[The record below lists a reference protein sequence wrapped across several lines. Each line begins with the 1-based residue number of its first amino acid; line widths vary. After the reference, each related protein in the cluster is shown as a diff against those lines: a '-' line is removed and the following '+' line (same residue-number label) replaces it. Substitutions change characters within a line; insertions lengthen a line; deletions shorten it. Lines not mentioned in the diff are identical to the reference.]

1 MDGFHSGSDTVMQ
14 AGHGK
19 ENSPPPE
26 IFLAPPSYHN
36 HYEAAP
42 EEEEE
47 EEEKQ
52 ENSIFSLT
60 TTTTTTMTENID
72 SLPLHRSDVDT
83 LRKRL
88 VQVNDLKA
96 IKECRLLRTRQRMEH
111 TQLQK
116 QQSHE
121 WWASWKQT
129 LKQWV
134 ETWLGT
140 AFTEVRAE
148 AGTGRWHGVDR
159 LLGFWEG
166 VKGPVKLT
174 GMVLLALVV
183 IWTCVWVLN
192 PFGSMRFNFNSATGN
207 GSVNGVY
214 PHGDF
219 MPIRVDTAGI
229 HISHPLPLCDLLY
242 QRTDQSRL
250 RDVLSETVATH
261 AADRIREWWHKK
273 GPPPAPVSPQEHQQ
287 QHEEAPE
294 AFQTGNPDHHQSET
308 WQHFMDSHAVRPS
321 LSVRIEEPYPEAL
334 RNWQE
339 ASGPKPEELFT
350 ESTQAWLKRECLV
363 ASDIV
368 ADADIFANHLT
379 NHGSIPIVV
388 TDYIRAVA
396 KPEPTS
402 NTTPQGNHHVVIA
415 LFTPDDDDDAS
426 RPRVVEKP
434 EPLLLPAPDVPE
446 VVIRNVSAHD
456 LHALMAYLAS
466 QASRVQVL
474 QQTSRELETQIG
486 NRIALAAAA
495 FRHPKLDTQ
504 SKDLWQPVVRDQLI
518 RLDRHKDPDL
528 MALRTSALWSGLGG
542 CVCPHHV
549 GVPLPGAAWYEPAH
563 PPEIAKARTR
573 VLFYPSIDSPVTSS
587 RAWKALQWM
596 SSGSAS
602 SSELLESGTDQEAMI
617 SWEASDPVLGPS
629 QEILQ
634 LPAGAAQRDWT
645 WVEGTDYRGQKRR
658 HRASPRSL
666 ACVVHCLHVCK

>member
-1 MDGFHSGSDTVMQ
+1 MDGFHSGSVTVMQ
-14 AGHGK
+14 ARGVK

-26 IFLAPPSYHN
+26 IFLAPPSPPSYPHQ
-36 HYEAAP
+36 AAA
-42 EEEEE
+42 

-60 TTTTTTMTENID
+60 TMTEDID
-72 SLPLHRSDVDT
+72 SLPLHRSDVNT
-83 LRKRL
+83 LRKRRA
-88 VQVNDLKA
+88 QADDLKTIQA
-96 IKECRLLRTRQRMEH
+96 CRLLRTRERMEH
-111 TQLQK
+111 TQRQTK
-116 QQSHE
+116 QHHE

-129 LKQWV
+129 LKQWL

-166 VKGPVKLT
+166 VKGPVKIT

-183 IWTCVWVLN
+183 IWTCLWVLN
-192 PFGSMRFNFNSATGN
+192 PFGSARFNFNSAVGGN

-219 MPIRVDTAGI
+219 MPIRVDAAGI

-242 QRTDQSRL
+242 QRNDQARL

-273 GPPPAPVSPQEHQQ
+273 GPPPGPVSPQEYQQ
-287 QHEEAPE
+287 QHHHEEAPE
-294 AFQTGNPDHHQSET
+294 ALQTDSPDHHQSKT
-308 WQHFMDSHAVRPS
+308 WQHFIDSRAVRQP
-321 LSVRIEEPYPEAL
+321 LWVRIEEPYPESL
-334 RNWQE
+334 RDWQE

-350 ESTQAWLKRECLV
+350 DSTQAWLKRECSV
-363 ASDIV
+363 ASDILTD
-368 ADADIFANHLT
+368 ADAFANHLAD
-379 NHGSIPIVV
+379 HGSIPIVV
-388 TDYIRAVA
+388 TDYIRATA
-396 KPEPTS
+396 KPEPTPDA
-402 NTTPQGNHHVVIA
+402 TPQPNTVVA

-426 RPRVVEKP
+426 RPRVVVKA
-434 EPLLLPAPDVPE
+434 EPLLLPAPTAPE

-456 LHALMAYLAS
+456 LHAVMAYLAS

-495 FRHPKLDTQ
+495 FRHPQLDTQ

-542 CVCPHHV
+542 CVCAHHV

-617 SWEASDPVLGPS
+617 SWLASDPVLGPS
-629 QEILQ
+629 HEILQ